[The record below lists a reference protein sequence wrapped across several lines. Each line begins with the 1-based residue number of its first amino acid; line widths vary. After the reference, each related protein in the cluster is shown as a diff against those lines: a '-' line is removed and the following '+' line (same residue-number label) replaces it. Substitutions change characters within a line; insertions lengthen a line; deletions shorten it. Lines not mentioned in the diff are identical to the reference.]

1 VPDDAVPPTFEDTH
15 GQITEALG
23 LPPIT
28 FLAEMKTP
36 TRPITSAKLR
46 AAGFTFS
53 HSTLS

>member
-1 VPDDAVPPTFEDTH
+1 VPPTFEVAH

-28 FLAEMKTP
+28 FLTEMKTP

-46 AAGFTFS
+46 AAGFAFT
-53 HSTLS
+53 HSTPS